1 MQLYN
6 IQFYNKFLME
16 QNETCEMW
24 TEGLPQYRLMG
35 FERLMK
41 KLHFCVRQKCK

>member
-1 MQLYN
+1 MRLYN

-24 TEGLPQYRLMG
+24 TKGLPQYHLMG
-35 FERLMK
+35 FEKADEKITFL
-41 KLHFCVRQKCK
+41 CKAKM